1 MTDSSK
7 PKSLTEAIAEVGTEK
22 GRERLTAYLN
32 SLPFPHFHAIPGNR
46 DLFLRVEADGSERVG
61 TFVGR
66 DFIEIDFNGNTSV
79 TEHSLIYSVGTQ
91 VVAQKEVMAANDRIA
106 HPAGAVG
113 VIVRSPVDRTHAY
126 RVKFN
131 DGFEAPIHHDQLVRL
146 AEFKSNSIRD
156 NDAPLMSSGLYD
168 RVIYRCVIGSRA
180 YGLEDEASDTDRRGI
195 YLPAAD
201 LHWSLFGVPEQ
212 LENDE
217 TQEVYWEL
225 QKFIVLAL
233 KANPNV
239 LECLYS
245 PMVESATPLGEELL
259 EMRSAFLSKLI
270 FQTFSGYV
278 ASQFKKMQTDIRNQ
292 GRVKWKHVMHLIRLL
307 LSGTHVLRS
316 GEMMVDVGQY
326 RDQLLT
332 IKRGEMP
339 FAEADSWRK
348 ELQNDFESAFKTT
361 KLPERPD
368 YERANAFLFDARR
381 RATEESLP

>member
-1 MTDSSK
+1 MTDA
-7 PKSLTEAIAEVGTEK
+7 P
-22 GRERLTAYLN
+22 
-32 SLPFPHFHAIPGNR
+32 
-46 DLFLRVEADGSERVG
+46 
-61 TFVGR
+61 
-66 DFIEIDFNGNTSV
+66 
-79 TEHSLIYSVGTQ
+79 LIYSPGTQ
-91 VVAQKEVMAANDRIA
+91 VVSQKDVMAANDRIA

-126 RVKFN
+126 RVKFS

-146 AEFKSNSIRD
+146 SDFKSQTIRD
-156 NDAPLMSSGLYD
+156 ADALLASSGLYE

-180 YGLEDEASDTDRRGI
+180 YGLEDEASDTDRRGV
-195 YLPAAD
+195 YLPPAN
-201 LHWSLFGVPEQ
+201 LHWSLYGVPEQ

-245 PMVESATPLGEELL
+245 PIVETTTPLGEELL
-259 EMRSAFLSKLI
+259 EIREAFLSKLV

-307 LSGTHVLRS
+307 LSGTHVLR
-316 GEMMVDVGQY
+316 ERTMIVDVGGH
-326 RDQLLT
+326 RDRLLT

-339 FAEADSWRK
+339 FDEADRWRK
-348 ELQNDFESAFKTT
+348 DLQVEFESAFQQTT
-361 KLPERPD
+361 LPDRPD
-368 YERANAFLFDARR
+368 YDRANVFLIEART
-381 RATEESLP
+381 RALENDLP

>member
-1 MTDSSK
+1 MKVIISAHPIILAFESTKDPAPDRLSQIELHSDSS
-7 PKSLTEAIAEVGTEK
+7 
-22 GRERLTAYLN
+22 
-32 SLPFPHFHAIPGNR
+32 
-46 DLFLRVEADGSERVG
+46 
-61 TFVGR
+61 
-66 DFIEIDFNGNTSV
+66 
-79 TEHSLIYSVGTQ
+79 
-91 VVAQKEVMAANDRIA
+91 
-106 HPAGAVG
+106 
-113 VIVRSPVDRTHAY
+113 
-126 RVKFN
+126 
-131 DGFEAPIHHDQLVRL
+131 
-146 AEFKSNSIRD
+146 RD
-156 NDAPLMSSGLYD
+156 NDAPSTIKGLYG

-195 YLPAAD
+195 YLPTAD

-245 PMVESATPLGEELL
+245 PIVESATPLGKDLL
-259 EMRSAFLSKLI
+259 AMRSAFLSKLV

-278 ASQFKKMQTDIRNQ
+278 ASQFKKMQSDIRNQ

-307 LSGTHVLRS
+307 LSGTRVLHS

-326 RDQLLT
+326 RDHLLT

-339 FAEADSWRK
+339 FAEADSLWK
-348 ELQNDFESAFKTT
+348 ELQSDFESAFKTT
-361 KLPERPD
+361 KLPDRPD
-368 YERANAFLFDARR
+368 YERANAFLVDARR
-381 RATEESLP
+381 RAMEDSLP